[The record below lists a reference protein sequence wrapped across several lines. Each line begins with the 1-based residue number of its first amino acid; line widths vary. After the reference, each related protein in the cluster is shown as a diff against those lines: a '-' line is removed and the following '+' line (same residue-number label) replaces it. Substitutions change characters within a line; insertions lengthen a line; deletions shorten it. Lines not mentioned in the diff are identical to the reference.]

1 MNNVSI
7 CSECYTTQIV
17 HTDKGCLCMCCT
29 KIVEE
34 YTMDNKKLQHL
45 FISRP
50 TGYTKL
56 SKIYTMEGED
66 FV

>member
-1 MNNVSI
+1 
-7 CSECYTTQIV
+7 
-17 HTDKGCLCMCCT
+17 MCCT